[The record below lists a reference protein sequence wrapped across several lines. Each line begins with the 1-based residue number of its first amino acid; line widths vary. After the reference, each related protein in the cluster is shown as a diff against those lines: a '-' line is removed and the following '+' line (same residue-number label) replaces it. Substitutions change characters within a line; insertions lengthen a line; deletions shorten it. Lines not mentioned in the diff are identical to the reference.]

1 VRQRAVKSGGLD
13 AMIVEASERA
23 RTARKRKDMLCAT
36 CGSPVGDVEPLVL
49 TVEGQALC
57 SGCAERYVP

>member
-1 VRQRAVKSGGLD
+1 
-13 AMIVEASERA
+13 MIVEASERA